1 MGLRLPVFS
10 IMAVAWVVACG
21 EAPASESAATVAVGD
36 AEHILVLRDTV
47 VPDDVDV
54 PATTEPV
61 LSAVLS
67 TKLMGRVVDVRV
79 REGDVVA
86 AGALLV
92 RLDDRDLAARREQ
105 ADAGVRAADAA
116 HNEARLQANRLRSLF
131 ADSAAPRAHLDAAEA
146 GLVRAEQTVRGAR
159 AMAAEVEA
167 LTDYAEVRAPFGGV
181 VVHRLVDPGAF
192 VTPGMPLL
200 RIDDPSRLR
209 VVAAVP
215 PSTAS
220 AMRPGSTVG
229 VSIEGTSI
237 TGTVEGV
244 VPVTGASLVNV
255 QVLVGNASRRFSSGS
270 AATVSIRGAP
280 RRILLLPVTA
290 FVRNGDL
297 VGVRVMTGGKIATRW
312 VRLGRQRAGEIEV
325 LSGLTAGDSLVVPHA
340 PAGA

>member
-1 MGLRLPVFS
+1 MGLRFPYS
-10 IMAVAWVVACG
+10 IIAVASVAACG
-21 EAPASESAATVAVGD
+21 VAPATESAATVAVAD
-36 AEHILVLRDTV
+36 PVQILVLRDTL
-47 VPDDVDV
+47 VPDDVEA

-67 TKLMGRVVDVRV
+67 TKLMGRVMEVRV

-86 AGALLV
+86 AGAVLV

-116 HNEARLQANRLRSLF
+116 HNEARLQADRLRSLF

-146 GLVRAEQTVRGAR
+146 GLVRAEQAVRGAR

-181 VVHRLVDPGAF
+181 IVQSLVDPGAF
-192 VTPGMPLL
+192 VAPGMPLV
-200 RIDDPSRLR
+200 RIEDPSRLR

-220 AMRPGSTVG
+220 AVHRGSRVG

-244 VPVTGASLVNV
+244 VPVSGAALVNV

-270 AATVSIRGAP
+270 AATVSVPGAP
-280 RRILLLPVTA
+280 RKALLVPLTA
-290 FVRNGDL
+290 LVRNGDL
-297 VGVRVMTGGKIATRW
+297 AGVRVSVGGRPVTRW
-312 VRLGRQRAGEIEV
+312 VRLGRERAGAVEV
-325 LSGLTAGDSLVVPHA
+325 LSGLKAGDSIVVPAA

>member
-1 MGLRLPVFS
+1 
-10 IMAVAWVVACG
+10 VVADPG
-21 EAPASESAATVAVGD
+21 E
-36 AEHILVLRDTV
+36 IIVLRDTLI
-47 VPDDVDV
+47 PDDVEAS
-54 PATTEPV
+54 ATTEPV

-67 TKLMGRVVDVRV
+67 TKLMGRVMEVRI

-86 AGALLV
+86 AGAILV
-92 RLDDRDLAARREQ
+92 RLDDRDLAARRDQ

-116 HNEARLQANRLRSLF
+116 HNEARLQADRLRSLF
-131 ADSAAPRAHLDAAEA
+131 ADSAAPRAQLDAAEA
-146 GLVRAEQTVRGAR
+146 GLVRAEQAVRGAR

-181 VVHRLVDPGAF
+181 VVQRLVDPGAF
-192 VTPGMPLL
+192 VSPGMPLL

-209 VVAAVP
+209 VVAAMP

-220 AMRPGSTVG
+220 AVHRGSRVG

-244 VPVTGASLVNV
+244 VPVSGAALVNV

-270 AATVSIRGAP
+270 AATVSVPGAP
-280 RRILLLPVTA
+280 RKALLVPLTA
-290 FVRNGDL
+290 LVRNGDL
-297 VGVRVMTGGKIATRW
+297 AGVRVSAGGRLVTRW
-312 VRLGRQRAGEIEV
+312 VRLGRERAGAVEV
-325 LSGLTAGDSLVVPHA
+325 LSGLKAGDSIVVPAA

>member
-1 MGLRLPVFS
+1 MGLRFPYS
-10 IMAVAWVVACG
+10 IIAVASVAACG
-21 EAPASESAATVAVGD
+21 VAPATESAATVAVAD
-36 AEHILVLRDTV
+36 PVQILVLRDTL
-47 VPDDVDV
+47 VPDDVEA

-67 TKLMGRVVDVRV
+67 TKLMGRVMEVRV

-86 AGALLV
+86 AGAVLV

-116 HNEARLQANRLRSLF
+116 HNEARLQADRLRSLF

-146 GLVRAEQTVRGAR
+146 GLVRAEQAVRGAR

-181 VVHRLVDPGAF
+181 IVQSLVDPGAF
-192 VTPGMPLL
+192 VAPGMPLV
-200 RIDDPSRLR
+200 RIEDPSRLR
-209 VVAAVP
+209 VVAGVP

-220 AMRPGSTVG
+220 AVHRGSRVG

-244 VPVTGASLVNV
+244 VPVSGAALVNV

-270 AATVSIRGAP
+270 AATVSVPGAP
-280 RRILLLPVTA
+280 RKALLVPLTA
-290 FVRNGDL
+290 LVRNGDL
-297 VGVRVMTGGKIATRW
+297 AGVRVSVGGRPVTRW
-312 VRLGRQRAGEIEV
+312 VRLGRERAGAVEV
-325 LSGLTAGDSLVVPHA
+325 LSGLKAGDSIVVPAA